1 MKHTYKTTSK
11 HLNTLLATCQV
22 MSIKTHMYHRH
33 VSWKEFMSLHQ
44 FFEQE
49 YTSFFYRID
58 DVAERILAIDSKI
71 LMNVETLPQESL
83 VPTASQLSTPT
94 AILES
99 YDKDLR
105 ALDTFLHTAVAEAWA
120 EGDVVTQD
128 FFIWI
133 LWDIEKK
140 LWIVGA
146 MQK

>member
-1 MKHTYKTTSK
+1 
-11 HLNTLLATCQV
+11 
-22 MSIKTHMYHRH
+22 
-33 VSWKEFMSLHQ
+33 MSLHQ

-49 YTSFFYRID
+49 YTSFFHRID

-105 ALDTFLHTAVAEAWA
+105 ALDTFLHTAVAEA
-120 EGDVVTQD
+120 
-128 FFIWI
+128 
-133 LWDIEKK
+133 
-140 LWIVGA
+140 
-146 MQK
+146 